1 MRQNGRG
8 SCVAAR
14 PLATGP
20 ASLFFWVRLVS
31 SEGGSGPECVIALR
45 GAGVEPLVLAGEV
58 VAPVFVE
65 VAVADHCAQGE
76 DGLGALKVPSCSG
89 DVEPVAVRWRQAPSS
104 EWSRPHPAGATG
116 RYHRQHRHLRHH
128 QSR

>member
-31 SEGGSGPECVIALR
+31 NEGGSGPECVIALR

-65 VAVADHCAQGE
+65 VAVADHCAQGD

-89 DVEPVAVRWRQAPSS
+89 DVEPVAVRWRQAPSTTPVAMGQPAARA
-104 EWSRPHPAGATG
+104 WS
-116 RYHRQHRHLRHH
+116 
-128 QSR
+128 